1 MTVPVAG
8 RERYETPEG
17 AARYAAR
24 SPARGRV
31 EEELVAR
38 ALEALGGDR
47 TLLDAPC
54 GVGRMSRLASARG
67 LSVLALDA
75 SSAMLERSRAQ
86 GVARRYVR
94 ADLAELPFKE
104 GVVDAVLC
112 FRLFHHLRGGEDRRR
127 LFRELGRVARRHVAV
142 SFFHPVSFHHA
153 LRLAKR
159 LWGVRSMRSVV
170 TLGRLRAEA
179 AAEGLRL
186 ERWWAQSPYRRDLWL
201 ALFEKAY

>member
-1 MTVPVAG
+1 MSLPVAG
-8 RERYETPEG
+8 RGRYETPEG

-31 EEELVAR
+31 EEELVTR
-38 ALEALGGDR
+38 ALDALAGDR
-47 TLLDAPC
+47 MLLDAPC

-67 LSVLALDA
+67 LSVVALDA
-75 SSAMLERSRAQ
+75 SAAMLERARAQ
-86 GVARRYVR
+86 GVATRYLR
-94 ADLAELPFKE
+94 ADLAELPLRD
-104 GVVDAVLC
+104 GAVDAVLC
-112 FRLFHHLRGGEDRRR
+112 FRLFHHLRGSEDRRR
-127 LFRELGRVARRHVAV
+127 LFRELARVARRHVAV

-179 AAEGLRL
+179 AVEGLRL
-186 ERWWAQSPYRRDLWL
+186 ERWWAQAPFRRDLWL
-201 ALFEKAY
+201 ALFGK